1 MKKLSERQRER
12 IKAQMKRLEKQSL
25 IAKTLDEQLL
35 FSYDYEELD
44 KILEKDSSNKG
55 KQTQED
61 IWHLSQGWKKWWRK

>member
-44 KILEKDSSNKG
+44 KILEKDSSNKE

-61 IWHLSQGWKKWWRK
+61 IWHSSQGWKKWWRK